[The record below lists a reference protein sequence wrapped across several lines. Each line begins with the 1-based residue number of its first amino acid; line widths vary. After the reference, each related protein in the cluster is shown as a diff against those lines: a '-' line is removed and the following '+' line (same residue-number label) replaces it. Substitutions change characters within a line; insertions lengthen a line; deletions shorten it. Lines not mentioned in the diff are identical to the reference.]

1 MNRGNLF
8 GILSIICIL
17 ASLVRISAAQQSGNV
32 SQPFPLGRLVDVGGH
47 RLHLNCTGKGRYTVV
62 AEAGASDFSFD
73 WSLVQT
79 GVERFT
85 RICTYDR
92 AGYAWSEA
100 GPLPRTM
107 RQISYEL
114 HNALL
119 KAGVKPPFV
128 LVGQSLGGLI
138 IRVFA
143 EQYPKE
149 VAGMV
154 LVDSANEDELVGIID
169 AGTNRGKIVHWRET
183 SRGRPIPPIQSIMPA
198 SGGKDPTRAVTRSS
212 AEQKIGTPF
221 DKLPLKIQQIRLWAV
236 AQPNYN
242 PARIS
247 EFDFIGEE
255 IASIYEER
263 RKLPQTLGDMPLIV
277 LSRGVNEYPDTDEA
291 VNKQLIED
299 HERLQVDLTTLSS
312 NSKHIIAKTSGH
324 HIQLDDPDSVTTAI
338 KQVVNS
344 ARHHSKLR

>member
-1 MNRGNLF
+1 MNRANLF
-8 GILSIICIL
+8 GILSIIFIL
-17 ASLVRISAAQQSGNV
+17 TVLVSPSV
-32 SQPFPLGRLVDVGGH
+32 SQQPDNVATPEILGKLVDVGGH
-47 RLHLNCTGKGRYTVV
+47 KLHLNCTGKGRFTVV
-62 AEAGASDFSFD
+62 TESGASDFSFD
-73 WSLVQT
+73 WNLVQT
-79 GVERFT
+79 EVARFT

-114 HNALL
+114 HSALL

-143 EQYPKE
+143 EQYRKE

-154 LVDSANEDELVGIID
+154 LVDSANEDQLVGIID
-169 AGTNRGKIVHWRET
+169 AATNQGKIVHWRET
-183 SRGRPIPPIQSIMPA
+183 SRGRPIPPIQSTMPA
-198 SGGKDPTRAVTRSS
+198 SGGTNPTQAMTRSS
-212 AEQKIGTPF
+212 AQPKIGAPF
-221 DKLPLKIQQIRLWAV
+221 DKLPLEIQQIRLWAV
-236 AQPNYN
+236 SQPNYN

-263 RKLPQTLGDMPLIV
+263 LKLRQSLGDMPLIV
-277 LSRGVNEYPDTDEA
+277 LSRGVNEYPDKDEV
-291 VNKQLIED
+291 VNKRLIED

-312 NSKHIIAKTSGH
+312 NNKQIIAKTSGH
-324 HIQLDDPDSVTTAI
+324 HIQLDDPGSVTDAV
-338 KQVVNS
+338 KQVVNA